1 MRQIANW
8 RSCWERIGKDMSDGD
23 GRSKLCEYEHEMS
36 ILDQLDD
43 AEKTIEAQQQEIE
56 QLKSKNDVLEN
67 DHINLEMNLSNV
79 TADLDEQ
86 AGRIVQLEKLAK
98 DLYFAYINKD
108 EDFPHSF
115 ETKAIEQ
122 CKALLGGKRRQT
134 FFTNDVVIE
143 GCRRRRGR
151 MKFDEIVKALRLCG
165 ETTECISERIGCPYC
180 ENTDDC
186 KRELLFDA
194 ADIIE
199 AQQQEI
205 DRLQRWVNDL
215 QSGMYVNCVYCGH
228 RYGMEKDTPVAMAD
242 VLKEHIEHCSKHP
255 MSKLKQEI
263 EQLRDENISIR
274 NWNACEEEQ
283 YGQLL
288 ESDKRRI
295 KLEEQ
300 IEAQQQEI
308 KQLEYTLKKARDLI
322 ENANSNGILEHV
334 ARNCMFIKEI
344 DDLLGGE
351 KDE

>member
-1 MRQIANW
+1 MLVSASLQIGGKCLIIANFKSQSGS
-8 RSCWERIGKDMSDGD
+8 RAESEGK
-23 GRSKLCEYEHEMS
+23 
-36 ILDQLDD
+36 
-43 AEKTIEAQQQEIE
+43 
-56 QLKSKNDVLEN
+56 LKMDIKNSLEN
-67 DHINLEMNLSNV
+67 KKRTSGV
-79 TADLDEQ
+79 VFRAQEQ
-86 AGRIVQLEKLAK
+86 GTKGIV
-98 DLYFAYINKD
+98 D
-108 EDFPHSF
+108 
-115 ETKAIEQ
+115 
-122 CKALLGGKRRQT
+122 GKGTVARRKQAS
-134 FFTNDVVIE
+134 
-143 GCRRRRGR
+143 GLRRRGR
-151 MKFDEIVKALRLCG
+151 MKFDENVKALRLCG
-165 ETTECISERIGCPYC
+165 ETKECISERIGCPYC

>member
-1 MRQIANW
+1 MRILLIDFNSKIPNLALMKLSTWHKQQGTKGI
-8 RSCWERIGKDMSDGD
+8 IDGKGTVA
-23 GRSKLCEYEHEMS
+23 RRK
-36 ILDQLDD
+36 
-43 AEKTIEAQQQEIE
+43 
-56 QLKSKNDVLEN
+56 
-67 DHINLEMNLSNV
+67 
-79 TADLDEQ
+79 Q
-86 AGRIVQLEKLAK
+86 ASGL
-98 DLYFAYINKD
+98 
-108 EDFPHSF
+108 
-115 ETKAIEQ
+115 
-122 CKALLGGKRRQT
+122 
-134 FFTNDVVIE
+134 
-143 GCRRRRGR
+143 RRRGR
-151 MKFDEIVKALRLCG
+151 MKFDENVKALRLCG
-165 ETTECISERIGCPYC
+165 ETKECISERIGCPYC

-228 RYGMEKDTPVAMAD
+228 RYGMENDTPVAMAD

-322 ENANSNGILEHV
+322 ENANSNGICDRTDRMGMSL
-334 ARNCMFIKEI
+334 KEI
-344 DDLLGGE
+344 KKNTLFE
-351 KDE
+351 KFKTMSIEEMATWLSVLSNHVDYEDGDYDPDIMKMLQSNLVERN

>member
-1 MRQIANW
+1 MIIANFKSQSGS
-8 RSCWERIGKDMSDGD
+8 RAESEGK
-23 GRSKLCEYEHEMS
+23 
-36 ILDQLDD
+36 
-43 AEKTIEAQQQEIE
+43 
-56 QLKSKNDVLEN
+56 LKMDIKNSLEN
-67 DHINLEMNLSNV
+67 KKRTSGV
-79 TADLDEQ
+79 VFRAQEQ
-86 AGRIVQLEKLAK
+86 GTKGIV
-98 DLYFAYINKD
+98 D
-108 EDFPHSF
+108 
-115 ETKAIEQ
+115 
-122 CKALLGGKRRQT
+122 GKGTVARRKQAS
-134 FFTNDVVIE
+134 
-143 GCRRRRGR
+143 GLRRRGR
-151 MKFDEIVKALRLCG
+151 MKFDENVKALRLCG
-165 ETTECISERIGCPYC
+165 ETKECISERIGCPYC

-199 AQQQEI
+199 SHQQEI
-205 DRLQRWVNDL
+205 ER
-215 QSGMYVNCVYCGH
+215 
-228 RYGMEKDTPVAMAD
+228 
-242 VLKEHIEHCSKHP
+242 
-255 MSKLKQEI
+255 
-263 EQLRDENISIR
+263 LRDENISIR

>member
-1 MRQIANW
+1 
-8 RSCWERIGKDMSDGD
+8 
-23 GRSKLCEYEHEMS
+23 
-36 ILDQLDD
+36 
-43 AEKTIEAQQQEIE
+43 
-56 QLKSKNDVLEN
+56 
-67 DHINLEMNLSNV
+67 
-79 TADLDEQ
+79 
-86 AGRIVQLEKLAK
+86 
-98 DLYFAYINKD
+98 
-108 EDFPHSF
+108 
-115 ETKAIEQ
+115 
-122 CKALLGGKRRQT
+122 
-134 FFTNDVVIE
+134 
-143 GCRRRRGR
+143 

-186 KRELLFDA
+186 KKELLFDA

-205 DRLQRWVNDL
+205 DRLQQWVNDL

-228 RYGMEKDTPVAMAD
+228 RYGMENDTPVAMAD

-300 IEAQQQEI
+300 IEAQQREI
-308 KQLEYTLKKARDLI
+308 ERLRVARRWTPVTERLPENSDVYLCAFI
-322 ENANSNGILEHV
+322 ENEKTYVERFYYSEFNGWMMPVVWQDEGRID
-334 ARNCMFIKEI
+334 EI
-344 DDLLGGE
+344 THWMPLPEGPKGGKDDV
-351 KDE
+351 